1 MEWRPDRASEVPLY
15 KQIANYLESRIL
27 NGEFPPGSR
36 LPSERVLA
44 NQWKVNRSTVNCAFE
59 ELRSAGLVSRIV
71 GRGTVVIRN
80 LPGSGTKQFPNWDMY
95 VKQGYYPPNN
105 PVNQNIYR
113 FIRADEPMINFAIG
127 ELSSDLQP
135 VELMK
140 EAYSSIELN
149 NDLGYEHIQG
159 NITLRETISEHMKTY
174 RKIESTPSSLL
185 ITSGAQQAI
194 HLIIRG
200 LLKPGDSVAIE
211 DPSYAYSLPIFH
223 SEGLHTHLLPVQ
235 NNGIDPD
242 QIITLHKRYRLK
254 MLFLNPTYQNP
265 TGTTLDLERRRRILE
280 ICSKFGIAIV
290 EDDPYSITGY
300 DGTSIPSMK
309 SMDKEGLVL
318 YVSSLTKI
326 IASGLRIGWILG
338 PQTVIN
344 HLADVKQQFD
354 FSHPSLPQLIAAKL
368 LSSKHFDE
376 HIMHLREGLKIK
388 RDLTIRSLEKELKG
402 IISFSVPEG
411 GIHLWC
417 KLNDEEIDENL
428 LFKESLKKGVVF
440 APGSTLGSKHNYIRL
455 TYSRVETNCIS
466 EGIQLL
472 AQSLREL
479 E

>member
-242 QIITLHKRYRLK
+242 QIITLHK
-254 MLFLNPTYQNP
+254 
-265 TGTTLDLERRRRILE
+265 D
-280 ICSKFGIAIV
+280 
-290 EDDPYSITGY
+290 
-300 DGTSIPSMK
+300 
-309 SMDKEGLVL
+309 
-318 YVSSLTKI
+318 
-326 IASGLRIGWILG
+326 IASRCC
-338 PQTVIN
+338 
-344 HLADVKQQFD
+344 
-354 FSHPSLPQLIAAKL
+354 S
-368 LSSKHFDE
+368 
-376 HIMHLREGLKIK
+376 
-388 RDLTIRSLEKELKG
+388 
-402 IISFSVPEG
+402 
-411 GIHLWC
+411 
-417 KLNDEEIDENL
+417 
-428 LFKESLKKGVVF
+428 
-440 APGSTLGSKHNYIRL
+440 
-455 TYSRVETNCIS
+455 
-466 EGIQLL
+466 
-472 AQSLREL
+472 
-479 E
+479 